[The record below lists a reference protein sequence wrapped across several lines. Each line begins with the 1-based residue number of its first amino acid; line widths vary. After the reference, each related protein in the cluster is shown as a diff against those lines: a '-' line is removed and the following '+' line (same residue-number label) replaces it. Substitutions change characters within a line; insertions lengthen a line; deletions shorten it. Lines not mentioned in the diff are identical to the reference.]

1 MIMISYDHDENLII
15 IFANNIV
22 YEDVN
27 IDVVL
32 VKS

>member
-1 MIMISYDHDENLII
+1 MIMISYDHHENLII